1 MWALITLLCLD
12 DLSFLVIR
20 VVCIFGYKVTSYS
33 SYFFMGKNLL
43 VLCLDVNRIIALH
56 KENRKELENRPS
68 SRRLS
73 RIRR

>member
-43 VLCLDVNRIIALH
+43 VLCLDVKIILQYF
-56 KENRKELENRPS
+56 S
-68 SRRLS
+68 
-73 RIRR
+73 IRHET